1 MTTKNA
7 TPKTKNAVKAGTKGA
22 AARKKNTTPL
32 GNTRAIDDN
41 SFVAPKRK
49 PKPAAEVVSFQQAL
63 EEAGQTI
70 EDLQVPPEADR
81 PTRPAGSSN
90 LATTIRAHRGQYHVA
105 LAPNGKKTQNCG
117 DFVAAALLQTTLA
130 DMKAFVQSRMAGLNY
145 DHLNPGH
152 QRMCYGNRI
161 RAWAKQN
168 EEGAMNWLA
177 SLGGTPVEDDEDMA
191 QGE

>member
-1 MTTKNA
+1 MTTKTT
-7 TPKTKNAVKAGTKGA
+7 TPKTKTTVKAGTKGA

-41 SFVAPKRK
+41 SFAAPKRK
-49 PKPAAEVVSFQQAL
+49 PKPEEKVYTLAEAL
-63 EEAGQTI
+63 AESGETI
-70 EDLQVPPEADR
+70 EELTAPREEDK

-117 DFVAAALLQTTLA
+117 DAVAAALLRIPLA
-130 DMKAFVQSRMAGLNY
+130 SMKAFVGTKLPGLEY
-145 DHLNPGH
+145 DRLNPGH

-161 RAWAKQN
+161 RAWAKQRDQDTLLWLETAQVPSD
-168 EEGAMNWLA
+168 EEK
-177 SLGGTPVEDDEDMA
+177 T
-191 QGE
+191 GEGE